1 MLSEV
6 NIQHSDLP
14 LKLKCCF
21 FMEEN
26 TKLNIKIIVLYNR
39 KKNIGFVM
47 YLISILAACS
57 RLTALRA

>member
-26 TKLNIKIIVLYNR
+26 TKLNIKIIVRYNR

-47 YLISILAACS
+47 YLISILAA
-57 RLTALRA
+57 